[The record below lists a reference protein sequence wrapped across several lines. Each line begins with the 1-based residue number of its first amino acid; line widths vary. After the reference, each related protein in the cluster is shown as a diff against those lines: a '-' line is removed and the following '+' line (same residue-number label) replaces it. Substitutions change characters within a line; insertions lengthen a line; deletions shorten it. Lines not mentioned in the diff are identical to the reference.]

1 VILSLVIVILLISTG
16 GKGIGVWSAWGLAI
30 YFFGVWG
37 GVEIGR
43 YIEPQRGKTNEQD
56 HSAPGRGAT
65 RPRLRP
71 AEP

>member
-1 VILSLVIVILLISTG
+1 MKPREAGREHLIAGAALVILSLVIVILLISTG

-43 YIEPQRGKTNEQD
+43 
-56 HSAPGRGAT
+56 
-65 RPRLRP
+65 
-71 AEP
+71 